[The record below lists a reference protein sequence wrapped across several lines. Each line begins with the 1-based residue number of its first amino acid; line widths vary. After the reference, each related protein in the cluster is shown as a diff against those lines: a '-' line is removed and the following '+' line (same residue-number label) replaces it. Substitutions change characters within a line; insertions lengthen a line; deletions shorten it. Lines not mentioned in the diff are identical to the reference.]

1 MSWYIEG
8 NLNVRDKVS
17 EAQSNI
23 DWLSVNTHKLSGSE
37 LYRLEEIKKAKIWK
51 QAAFTYLAK
60 LRMNYDE
67 FYAQAKSLSA
77 RMAETSRKL
86 KEHELRKAQTE
97 NEKTENLLE
106 QVANLKDQNY
116 WLKVELE
123 GLKQTNSMIKRSKRV
138 KSI

>member
-23 DWLSVNTHKLSGSE
+23 DWLLENTHELSGSE

-60 LRMNYDE
+60 IRAKYDK
-67 FYAQAKSLSA
+67 FYAQAKSLTV
-77 RMAETSRKL
+77 RMEETSRKL
-86 KEHELRKAQTE
+86 KDYELSKAQSKL
-97 NEKTENLLE
+97 NAQDNLLE
-106 QVANLKDQNY
+106 RIARLEDENY
-116 WLKVELE
+116 WLRVELS
-123 GLKQTNSMIKRSKRV
+123 GKKQTSELIQRARSK
-138 KSI
+138 